1 MFSLWFRI
9 EYLVA
14 LLNDSKVGKRSIYNV
29 VTRTFLQFLAPYP
42 VCLLYNSEIKWT
54 LNVPRRVET
63 TGRGISCIA
72 PMRVC
77 LASNLHKSPIAV
89 QRCAPPEADTW
100 ALLYSFCTPVHCTG
114 PGNTSL
120 CSTGT
125 TTQSHSDTLG
135 ENMLARELPVK
146 VYQCNWN
153 WSNTSF
159 LFYWII
165 QSEIRLYSTH

>member
-29 VTRTFLQFLAPYP
+29 VTRTFLPFLAPYS

-54 LNVPRRVET
+54 LNVPSRVET

-100 ALLYSFCTPVHCTG
+100 ALLYSFCTHCTLHCTLYRSDVQQTHKTTEPPLAPH
-114 PGNTSL
+114 PG
-120 CSTGT
+120 
-125 TTQSHSDTLG
+125 TLSAI
-135 ENMLARELPVK
+135 L
-146 VYQCNWN
+146 VYLLVTDRCGRGLVWKQ
-153 WSNTSF
+153 
-159 LFYWII
+159 
-165 QSEIRLYSTH
+165 

>member
-1 MFSLWFRI
+1 MFSVWFRI
-9 EYLVA
+9 IEFLVA

-29 VTRTFLQFLAPYP
+29 VTRTFLPFLAPYS

-89 QRCAPPEADTW
+89 QRCAPPEADT
-100 ALLYSFCTPVHCTG
+100 
-114 PGNTSL
+114 
-120 CSTGT
+120 
-125 TTQSHSDTLG
+125 
-135 ENMLARELPVK
+135 
-146 VYQCNWN
+146 
-153 WSNTSF
+153 
-159 LFYWII
+159 
-165 QSEIRLYSTH
+165 